1 MSMNQLGTAIREK
14 RKAKGLLLRQLA
26 AALDMDPAI
35 LSKIERGERKAKRE
49 QVFEFARLLDLKEEE
64 LLTLW
69 LAEKIYEVVRE
80 EDLAANALRV
90 AEEEVAYHKKS
101 QKPED
106 DE

>member
-1 MSMNQLGTAIREK
+1 MSMNQFGAVIREQ

-49 QVFEFARLLDLKEEE
+49 QVLQFARLLDLKEEE
-64 LLTLW
+64 LLTVW
-69 LAEKIYEVVRE
+69 LAEKIFEVVKE
-80 EDLAANALRV
+80 EDLAAKALRV
-90 AEEEVAYHKKS
+90 AEEEVKYHKKS
-101 QKPED
+101 QNPND

>member
-1 MSMNQLGTAIREK
+1 MNQLGTAIREK

-35 LSKIERGERKAKRE
+35 LSKIERGERKARRE
-49 QVFEFARLLDLKEEE
+49 QVFEFARLLDFKEEE

-101 QKPED
+101 QKPKD

>member
-1 MSMNQLGTAIREK
+1 MNQFGTVIREQ

-35 LSKIERGERKAKRE
+35 LSKIERGERKARRE

-69 LAEKIYEVVRE
+69 LAEKVYEVIRE
-80 EDLAANALRV
+80 EDLAADALRV
-90 AEEEVAYHKKS
+90 AEEGVKYHRKS
-101 QKPED
+101 QKPND

>member
-1 MSMNQLGTAIREK
+1 MNQFGTVIREQ

-35 LSKIERGERKAKRE
+35 LSKIERGERKARRE

-69 LAEKIYEVVRE
+69 LAEKVYEVIRE
-80 EDLAANALRV
+80 EDLASDALRV
-90 AEEEVAYHKKS
+90 ADEEVKYLKNVPKT
-101 QKPED
+101 
-106 DE
+106 